1 MILTKE
7 FLQQTNACTDGYRF
21 VLSAGLVGGDYDAAI
36 LYCRSNG
43 EVDYGDWLEEQKTTE
58 AYVRANGMEIIMLE
72 KFKVFDPYTGQYTEY
87 ASEAEAKAALLL
99 IAQKV
104 IDEHQFSLIRAISNE
119 KGDEAWT
126 PISVNSFTVIEEM

>member
-21 VLSAGLVGGDYDAAI
+21 ALSAGLVGGDYDAAI

-43 EVDYGDWLEEQKTTE
+43 EVDYGDWLEKQKITE
-58 AYVRANGMEIIMLE
+58 AYVRANGTEITMLE

-87 ASEAEAKAALLL
+87 ASETEAKAALLL
-99 IAQKV
+99 VAQKV

-126 PISVNSFTVIEEM
+126 PIPVNSFTIVEEM